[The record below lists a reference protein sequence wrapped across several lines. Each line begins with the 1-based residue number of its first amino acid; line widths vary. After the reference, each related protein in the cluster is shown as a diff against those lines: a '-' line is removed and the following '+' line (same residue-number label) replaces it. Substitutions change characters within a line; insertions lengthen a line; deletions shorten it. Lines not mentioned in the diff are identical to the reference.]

1 MLTEVLARNWWL
13 LLIRGILAIAFA
25 IAAFA
30 LPGIA
35 LYALVL
41 AFGLWAGLDGIFALG
56 AGLGPNV
63 HRRWIF
69 LLEGVIGIAAAI
81 VAFRYPGI
89 TALTL
94 LLLIAW
100 WAIVTGV
107 LEIIAAIQLRKV
119 IDDEWWLILAGVA
132 SIIFGILLFMNP
144 GPGAVAVLWIIGIYA
159 AVFGVM
165 LIGLS
170 FRLRKLVPKPAA

>member
-13 LLIRGILAIAFA
+13 LLLRGVLAIAFA
-25 IAAFA
+25 IVAFA
-30 LPGIA
+30 EPGIA
-35 LYALVL
+35 LFALVL

-56 AGLGPNV
+56 AGFGPNAH
-63 HRRWIF
+63 HRWVFI
-69 LLEGVIGIAAAI
+69 LEGIIGIGAAI

-107 LEIIAAIQLRKV
+107 LEIIAAIQAAQANRRRVVVDLSP
-119 IDDEWWLILAGVA
+119 A
-132 SIIFGILLFMNP
+132 SP
-144 GPGAVAVLWIIGIYA
+144 
-159 AVFGVM
+159 
-165 LIGLS
+165 
-170 FRLRKLVPKPAA
+170 R